1 MNRDKIPVVA
11 RRTRF
16 EPTTTSVLAVNPAS
30 PMVLQG
36 LMQILANQNQKM
48 AAIEQKVDAL
58 ATRPPQEVTVS
69 AAQPAPKSPAE
80 TKPPVDTTALAK
92 TPESRI
98 KRSRLL
104 EFFD

>member
-1 MNRDKIPVVA
+1 MNRDKIAVIA

-16 EPTTTSVLAVNPAS
+16 EPPTTNALAVNPAS

-36 LMQILANQNQKM
+36 LMQILADLNR
-48 AAIEQKVDAL
+48 KVDAL

-69 AAQPAPKSPAE
+69 PVQPTPTSLVEVESPA
-80 TKPPVDTTALAK
+80 DTTAPAK
-92 TPESRI
+92 TSKPRI

-104 EFFD
+104 DFFD